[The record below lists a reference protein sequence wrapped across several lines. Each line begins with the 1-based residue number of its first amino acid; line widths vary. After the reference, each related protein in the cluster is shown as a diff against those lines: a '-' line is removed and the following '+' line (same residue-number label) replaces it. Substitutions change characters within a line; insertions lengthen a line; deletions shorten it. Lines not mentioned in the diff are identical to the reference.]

1 MKVNFSNINMDEP
14 PILILEKADD
24 TPIGVLGYA
33 TNIEFDPKYN
43 ELSVL
48 TFNLPAMVDG
58 EKTPYYDDVTGNKNI
73 EIRGIGRFTIV
84 DPGESG
90 DKVHL
95 QKSVTANSLEKE
107 FDRKTLTLPEA
118 TYKFYDNTNTD
129 GTLLGM
135 IMELMPNWT
144 IGSVDSE
151 IVNKYRT
158 FEISGENLYNF
169 IKGTVQEAYG
179 CVFDFDTLNRQVN
192 VRDADVTP
200 AQKAVFI
207 SRENLAKDIKVSE
220 KPEDQVT
227 RLDVY
232 GADGVSIRDVNPTGS
247 NQIIN
252 LE

>member
-169 IKGTVQEAYG
+169 IKGTVQK
-179 CVFDFDTLNRQVN
+179 N
-192 VRDADVTP
+192 VPEDVRACAETI
-200 AQKAVFI
+200 AERSRSELVTVIGRKFI
-207 SRENLAKDIKVSE
+207 LYKPFRE
-220 KPEDQVT
+220 KPVIV
-227 RLDVY
+227 LPVKK
-232 GADGVSIRDVNPTGS
+232 
-247 NQIIN
+247 
-252 LE
+252 